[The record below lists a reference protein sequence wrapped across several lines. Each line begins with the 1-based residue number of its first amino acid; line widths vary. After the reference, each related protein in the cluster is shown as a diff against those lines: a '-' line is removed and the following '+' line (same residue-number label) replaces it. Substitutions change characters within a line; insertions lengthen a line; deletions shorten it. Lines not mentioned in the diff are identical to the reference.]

1 MQTDPRECA
10 LVLLEIAKRSPH
22 SKDRILHL
30 AQMLRTLAALED
42 ALAIWADEVKRETTM
57 H

>member
-10 LVLLEIAKRSPH
+10 LVLLEIAKRSPN
-22 SKDRILHL
+22 SRDQALHL
-30 AQMLRTLAALED
+30 AQMWLIFSVLED
-42 ALAIWADEVKRETTM
+42 ALAIWVDEVKRETTA